1 MAKNDVRIKRSF
13 ENKTRGGYISI
24 EPDVNDDNDDE
35 ENKDIE
41 FKYNL
46 IYNSLGVLQNGQNI
60 WIEKLNSLVQYID
73 ENNKRPSCHSKDDET
88 RKLGQ
93 WVDRQV
99 QNYKKKKEIMKNEEI
114 YNKWTEFIND
124 PKYKEYL

>member
-1 MAKNDVRIKRSF
+1 MSK
-13 ENKTRGGYISI
+13 
-24 EPDVNDDNDDE
+24 DDE
-35 ENKDIE
+35 TRKLGQWVSHQVQNYKKKTKIMKNEE
-41 FKYNL
+41 
-46 IYNSLGVLQNGQNI
+46 IYNKWTEFINHPKYKEHFISGEDV
-60 WIEKLNSLVQYID
+60 WIETLSSVVKYID